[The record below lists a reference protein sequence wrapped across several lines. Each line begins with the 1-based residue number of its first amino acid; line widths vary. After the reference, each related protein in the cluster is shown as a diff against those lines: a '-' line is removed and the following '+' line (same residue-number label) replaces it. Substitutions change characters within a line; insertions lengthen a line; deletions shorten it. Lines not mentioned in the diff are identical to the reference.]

1 MLAGRSLSSRKCKFF
16 LNPTEKHPFGHVC
29 MKKDLYLSY
38 PGRTNVSCISLQ
50 TWRPAHM
57 NMRNKKRVGSAIR
70 VTHLAGSPFFDGRV
84 NFSPHKHF
92 GVSSVNWIKGKQ
104 SEHAQAL
111 LSALGFKLLARAKR
125 SNFLAKVDS
134 AGRVTLFPGRDNFA
148 RYKRVLKSLD
158 CWVRW

>member
-70 VTHLAGSPFFDGRV
+70 VTHLAGSPFSMVGSTFLHINTLGSARSTGSRG
-84 NFSPHKHF
+84 N
-92 GVSSVNWIKGKQ
+92 NQ
-104 SEHAQAL
+104 SMRKRCCQ
-111 LSALGFKLLARAKR
+111 LLAL
-125 SNFLAKVDS
+125 SSWLAQRGPTFS
-134 AGRVTLFPGRDNFA
+134 
-148 RYKRVLKSLD
+148 LKLTQLGG
-158 CWVRW
+158 